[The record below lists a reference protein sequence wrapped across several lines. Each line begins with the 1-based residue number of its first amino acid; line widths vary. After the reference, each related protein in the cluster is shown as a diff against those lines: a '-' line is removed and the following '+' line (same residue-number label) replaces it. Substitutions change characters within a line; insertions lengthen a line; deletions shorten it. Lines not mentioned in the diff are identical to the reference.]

1 MLRYFDSHAHYDNK
15 RFDDDRE
22 AVIAALQPS
31 GVGAVLNSA
40 SDMPSS
46 EAAFELA
53 KKHAFFRASA
63 GIHPHAASTLEDNAL
78 LRIAELAREPE
89 VVAIGEIGLD
99 YYYDYSPR
107 EVQRD
112 AFRRQLELAREL
124 DMPVIIHSRDAAED
138 TFNLVREFH
147 PRGVIHCY
155 SGSAEL
161 ARQYAA
167 MGLYLGFTGA
177 ITFPNARKPIEAAAT
192 VPLSQ
197 LLIET
202 DCPYMAPVP
211 FRGRR
216 SDSTMLPK
224 IAEVL
229 AGAQGCSLETLVN
242 ATWQNAMRCFELD
255 GWQP

>member
-1 MLRYFDSHAHYDNK
+1 MMRFFDSHAHYDNK

-22 AVIAALQPS
+22 AVICALQQS

-40 SDMPSS
+40 SDLPSS
-46 EAAFELA
+46 EAALQLA
-53 KKHAFFRASA
+53 KKYAFFRASA
-63 GIHPHAASTLEDNAL
+63 GVHPHAASTLDDDVL
-78 LRIAELAREPE
+78 QRIVQLCSEEA

-99 YYYDYSPR
+99 YFYDYSPR
-107 EVQRD
+107 NVQRE
-112 AFRRQLELAREL
+112 AFRSQLALAREL
-124 DMPVIIHSRDAAED
+124 DMPVIIHSRDAAQD
-138 TFNLVREFH
+138 TFELVREFR
-147 PRGVIHCY
+147 PRGVVHCF

-177 ITFPNARKPIEAAAT
+177 ITFPNARRPLEAAAA

-202 DCPYMAPVP
+202 DCPYMAPIP

-216 SDSTMLPK
+216 SDSTMLPHT
-224 IAEVL
+224 AEVL
-229 AGAQGCSLETLVN
+229 AAALGCTIETLATSTWDN
-242 ATWQNAMRCFELD
+242 AFRCFELG